1 MRLKA
6 TALLLGF
13 CFAILL
19 LIGSGFWRIMA
30 PLKSDQE
37 APGAA
42 QDGSSAPFAEIA
54 SSGAGDA
61 ARERPPLAI
70 ALALPQFDI
79 VRVEPSGETVVA
91 GRALPDAKVA
101 LMSGSRALAEGLA
114 DSAGFFVLQP
124 QPLPPGDY
132 ALKLR
137 MRPRIGDLSIS
148 LQSVAVSV
156 PEKGKGQV
164 MVALAEPGAAT
175 VLLSDPAAAQAVE
188 VRRSASASDASALPR
203 VAFKT
208 AEVEPNGGF
217 FTSGVAKPGA
227 AIRLYLNDAPLSD
240 VAAGADGRWSLKLAK
255 SLPPGRYALRADEID
270 RSNAA
275 VVSRA
280 EIPFEFSAAATPA
293 RPGPAALRD
302 ADSAAGQAETA
313 TVQRGDSLWRLSR
326 KILGKGVHYT
336 EIYAANS
343 SQIRDPHKIYP
354 GQIFVMPK
362 DREP

>member
-13 CFAILL
+13 CFAVLL
-19 LIGSGFWRIMA
+19 LVGSGFWRSMA
-30 PLKSDQE
+30 PVKFDWE

-42 QDGSSAPFAEIA
+42 QDGSSARIA
-54 SSGAGDA
+54 SGGDA
-61 ARERPPLAI
+61 AREKLPLAI
-70 ALALPQFDI
+70 ASALPQFDI

-101 LMSGSRALAEGLA
+101 LMSGSKTLAEGLA

-124 QPLPPGDY
+124 RPLPPGDY

-175 VLLSDPAAAQAVE
+175 VLLSDPTAEQAVE
-188 VRRSASASDASALPR
+188 VRRAISASDASAFSR

-227 AIRLYLNDAPLSD
+227 VIRLYLNDAPLSD
-240 VAAGADGRWSLKLAK
+240 VATGADGRWSLKLAK

-270 RSNAA
+270 QSNAA

-280 EIPFEFSAAATPA
+280 EIPFEFPAAAPPA
-293 RPGPAALRD
+293 RPGSAALRD
-302 ADSAAGQAETA
+302 ADAAAGQAETA

-336 EIYAANS
+336 EIYAANA

-362 DREP
+362 DHEP